1 MMKSKLLFLLLLVAM
16 SAGCTSSNRSDT
28 SVLTGQLDS
37 VRNGALLMRVS
48 KLNLM
53 GTEFTD
59 TVFLNDKGEFTYT
72 LQDGNYRDVMVTNLP
87 SAGKKAF
94 EEQKEHFQVIMLP
107 GETVNVSGTLG
118 KPELSGRGFY
128 ADKARANEF
137 LKEID
142 AELARGR
149 AAIMDEMKNEED
161 NGARSERLNAYFAEW
176 RKKHDAA
183 ALEFIRANPGCNY
196 SYYMTASLTEP
207 YRSEAMQLL
216 TPEVKEGPVKTF
228 DEAITAILKASGERK
243 LALEE
248 ARKKV
253 APGMV
258 APDFTLTDINGKSLA
273 LSSLRGKYV
282 VLDFWG
288 SWCTW
293 CIKGIPQMK
302 EYYKKYTGRF
312 EILGIA
318 CGDSEAEWKKAVQTN
333 VLPWMNVLNDEE
345 GENDASKMYAV
356 SGYPTKIIIGPD
368 GKIIRYIT
376 GESQEFYTVL
386 DGLFS
391 R

>member
-1 MMKSKLLFLLLLVAM
+1 MKSKLLLILLLAGM
-16 SAGCTSSNRSDT
+16 SASCTDPGRSDT

-37 VRNGALLMRVS
+37 VMNGALLMRVS

-59 TVFLNDKGEFTYT
+59 TVFLNDKGGFSYT
-72 LQDGNYRDVMVTNLP
+72 LQDGNYRDVIVTNLP

-128 ADKARANEF
+128 ADKARAEEF

-149 AAIMDEMKNEED
+149 AAIMEEMKGEEN
-161 NGARSERLNAYFAEW
+161 NGARDERLNAFFTEW
-176 RKKHDAA
+176 RKKRDAA
-183 ALEFIRANPGCNY
+183 ALEFIKDNPNRNY
-196 SYYMTASLTEP
+196 SYYITASLTEP
-207 YRSEAMQLL
+207 YKSEAMQLL
-216 TPEVKEGPVKTF
+216 SPKVKEGPVKTY
-228 DEAITAILKASGERK
+228 DEAITAIFKASGERK
-243 LALEE
+243 RALEE

-258 APDFTLTDINGKSLA
+258 APDFTLTDVNGIPLA
-273 LSSLRGKYV
+273 LSSLRGKYI

-302 EYYKKYTGRF
+302 EYYKKYMGKF
-312 EILGIA
+312 EILGVA
-318 CGDSEAEWKKAVQTN
+318 CGDSEVEWKKAVQTN
-333 VLPWMNVLNDEE
+333 ALPWLNVINVEE
-345 GENDASKMYAV
+345 GENDVNKMYAI
-356 SGYPTKIIIGPD
+356 SGYPTKIIINPD
-368 GKIIRYIT
+368 GKIIKFIT
-376 GESQEFYTVL
+376 GESQEFYMTL
-386 DGLFS
+386 DELFGQ
-391 R
+391 